1 MQNSEYKSR
10 GQADGSESL
19 SSTSTSSDRWTRMR
33 AAVQES
39 GPQTCRTTL
48 VFLLSLLLVLPMLI
62 AQTLL
67 KNWAAAHERDPPPEL
82 DPLDRPLPD
91 ILLNHWEERSVSVY
105 CLRDPVNQHKWSTQI
120 EICLKFIRVL
130 KGILRGPTS
139 KGLRGQSPQLEF
151 WELHIRILGFWRV
164 FVEFSGGI
172 NLCK

>member
-39 GPQTCRTTL
+39 GPQACRTTL

-91 ILLNHWEERSVSVY
+91 ILLNSWEERSVSAY
-105 CLRDPVNQHKWSTQI
+105 WLRDPVNQHKCQLKSQ
-120 EICLKFIRVL
+120 ICLKFKGL
-130 KGILRGPTS
+130 KGILRGSTS
-139 KGLRGQSPQLEF
+139 KGLRGRSPQLQF
-151 WELHIRILGFWRV
+151 WKKHIRILGFWRV

-172 NLCK
+172 NLCE